1 VDVFQS
7 LWPNVMIDVETQQM
21 TMESRPLSDRKT
33 ISFCI
38 KELRKFI
45 VTYHE
50 NKEEAFHSHHFAK
63 SFILE

>member
-1 VDVFQS
+1 
-7 LWPNVMIDVETQQM
+7 MIDVETQQM